1 MPDKAPPKPPPVD
14 GERTVLMAAGAVAV
28 AIAALIVWQVI
39 ANIDG
44 VISFGQYIADRPDEI
59 LARTWEHTVLTVGSV
74 VTATLIAVPMGIAI
88 MNNTVARNV
97 ALSVAGILL
106 TVPSLAF
113 FAILIP
119 IVGIGALPPY
129 IALTIYALLPILRNT
144 VTGLDGVDGAVIE
157 SAKGMGLS
165 RMQRIRK
172 IELPLAW
179 PVILTGIRVAAILN
193 ISIAA
198 IAILVGGGALGAF
211 IQNGL
216 TRFGFPGHVE
226 SVWTGTLFTIL
237 LALVF
242 ERLFALVG
250 RLTTSEGLQS

>member
-1 MPDKAPPKPPPVD
+1 MASGVIL
-14 GERTVLMAAGAVAV
+14 VL
-28 AIAALIVWQVI
+28 LIGLLIWQLI
-39 ANIDG
+39 ANIEG
-44 VISFGQYIADRPDEI
+44 VASFGAYIAERPGEI
-59 LARTWEHTVLTVGSV
+59 LARTWEHIVLAIASV
-74 VTATLIAVPMGIAI
+74 LTATLIAVPVGIAI
-88 MNNTVARNV
+88 MGSAAGRSF
-97 ALSVAGILL
+97 ALAVAGVLL

-119 IVGIGALPPY
+119 IVGIGALPPF

-165 RMQRIRK
+165 RVQRIRK

-179 PVILTGIRVAAILN
+179 PVILTGIRVASILN

-237 LALVF
+237 LALIF
-242 ERLFALVG
+242 ERLFALLA